1 MSEEF
6 CLSDRVRKLGISPK
20 CKFAIKMKDYLFV
33 KDVKE
38 FIKLRNDINLEIVKW
53 GNKWAEYVNEEN
65 ILKFWNKGIGGA
77 KEIKEKI
84 DKLAGEGLK

>member
-6 CLSDRVRKLGISPK
+6 CLSSKIRTDGLLYT
-20 CKFAIKMKDYLFV
+20 IKV

-84 DKLAGEGLK
+84 DKLAGEVLI

>member
-6 CLSDRVRKLGISPK
+6 CLSSKIRTDGLLYT
-20 CKFAIKMKDYLFV
+20 IKV

-53 GNKWAEYVNEEN
+53 GNQWAEYVNEEN

-84 DKLAGEGLK
+84 DKLAGEVLI